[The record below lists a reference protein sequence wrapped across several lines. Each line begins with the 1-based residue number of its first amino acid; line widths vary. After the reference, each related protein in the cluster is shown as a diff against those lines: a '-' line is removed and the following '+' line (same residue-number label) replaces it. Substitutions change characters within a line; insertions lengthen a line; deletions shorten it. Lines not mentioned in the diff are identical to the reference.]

1 MSYWHTML
9 GCDVFK
15 LLPKGIICTV
25 AKLDSEALSVSKG
38 WLLINTMQLSRVAVI
53 IVPMMLPLEALLF
66 EGLKTL
72 PA

>member
-1 MSYWHTML
+1 ML

-53 IVPMMLPLEALLF
+53 IVPMILLEDMLF